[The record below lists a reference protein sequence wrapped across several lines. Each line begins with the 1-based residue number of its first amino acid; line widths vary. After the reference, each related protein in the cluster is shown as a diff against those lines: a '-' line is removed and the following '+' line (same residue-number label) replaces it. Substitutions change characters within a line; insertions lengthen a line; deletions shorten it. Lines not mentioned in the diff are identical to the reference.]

1 MRAIVAAAALAVLSL
16 PALAV
21 GAEDP
26 WALVERFRSNL
37 VAESPFRARFTQ
49 SYRPEG
55 FSSAEI
61 ESGEMM
67 LSLPECLRW
76 DYDDPFPK
84 SFILCGDVFHYWNP
98 GETEGHRDEIEAR
111 EQPGLD
117 LLLLDVA
124 ELRARYSIDR
134 ESYSVDRE
142 SGLEEG
148 VAIVLRPLEAN
159 EFVAEATLRLDA
171 SLSRLLELRYVD
183 PQGNTTSFTITDYRP
198 GIEPGT
204 FNPPENM
211 VWVEY

>member
-1 MRAIVAAAALAVLSL
+1 MT
-16 PALAV
+16 
-21 GAEDP
+21 AEDP
-26 WALVERFRSNL
+26 WSLVERFRQNL
-37 VAESPFRARFTQ
+37 TAESPFRARFEQ

-61 ESGEMM
+61 ESGDMV

-98 GETEGHRDEIEAR
+98 GEADGHREEIEAR

-117 LLLLDVA
+117 LLLLEVS

-134 ESYSVDRE
+134 QSRD
-142 SGLEEG
+142 GEG
-148 VAIVLRPLEAN
+148 VAIVLRPRQAN

-171 SLSRLLELRYVD
+171 SLSRLLELRYLD
-183 PQGNTTSFTITDYRP
+183 PQGNSTSFKISDYRP
-198 GIEPGT
+198 GLEPGT
-204 FNPPENM
+204 FNPPED
-211 VWVEY
+211 VIWVEY